1 MKVFVIDS
9 NKQPLDPCSAGKAR
23 RLLAKGKAAVYRR
36 YPFTIILHRAVEKSE
51 PQPLRFKIDPGAK
64 TSGLALVNDQTGEV
78 VWAAD
83 LQHRGWQIKDA
94 LESRRSLRAGRRG
107 RKTRY
112 RPPRFNN
119 RTKPKGWL
127 PPSLMS
133 RIYNIETWF
142 NRLRQRCLITS
153 VSIETVRFDMQKM
166 DNPEISGVE
175 YQQGDLHGYEVR
187 EYLLEKFKRT
197 CAYCNKTD
205 VPMEVEHINPRSRG
219 GSNRI
224 SNLTLSCRPC
234 NVKKGNQTASEFG
247 HPEVEAQAKKPLR
260 SAAAV
265 NATRWEIWRR
275 FEATG
280 LMVEMGTGGRTK
292 YNRRQRNLPKTH
304 WLDAVCVGQST
315 PKELKLNGVQP
326 LQIKAMGRGQ
336 RQVCRTDRFGFR
348 RKKKDGSYAK
358 AGRVKRVEGF
368 QTGDVAKVKIPTGKY
383 TGNYLTRIASI
394 RKKGNFSIKPVGYSK
409 PFGVNPKY
417 CQIVH
422 RSDGYDYNLGEAFAS
437 A

>member
-1 MKVFVIDS
+1 MKVFVLDS

-23 RLLAKGKAAVYRR
+23 RLLAEGKAAVYRR
-36 YPFTIILHRAVEKSE
+36 YPFTIILHREVEKSK

-64 TSGLALVNDQTGEV
+64 TSGLALVNDQSGEV
-78 VWAAD
+78 VWAAE

-94 LESRRSLRAGRRG
+94 LESRRSLRTGRRG

-112 RPPRFNN
+112 RPPRFDN
-119 RTKPKGWL
+119 RTRPKGWL

-133 RIYNIETWF
+133 RIYNIETWYQ
-142 NRLRQRCLITS
+142 RLAQRCLITS

-166 DNPEISGVE
+166 ENPEISGVE
-175 YQQGDLHGYEVR
+175 YQQGELHGYEVR
-187 EYLLEKFKRT
+187 EYLLEKFNRT

-205 VPMEVEHINPRSRG
+205 VPMEIEHINPRSRG

-234 NVKKGNQTASEFG
+234 NEKKGNQTASEFG
-247 HPEVEAQAKKPLR
+247 HPEVESQAKKPLR

-280 LMVEMGTGGRTK
+280 LIVEMGTGGRTK

-315 PKELKLNGVQP
+315 PGELKLDGVQP
-326 LQIKAMGRGQ
+326 LLIKAMGRGQ
-336 RQVCRTDRFGFR
+336 RQVCDTDKFGFR
-348 RKKKDGSYAK
+348 RKKNNGEFNAP
-358 AGRVKRVEGF
+358 RLIKRVHGF
-368 QTGDVAKVKIPTGKY
+368 QTGDIARVRVPKGNNK
-383 TGNYLTRIASI
+383 GNYIARIASI
-394 RKKGNFSIKPVGYSK
+394 RKTGSFTLKPAGDSK
-409 PFGVNPKY
+409 PFGTNYKN

-422 RSDGYDYNLGEAFAS
+422 HSDGYDYNLGEAFAS
-437 A
+437 T

>member
-9 NKQPLDPCSAGKAR
+9 NQQPLDPCSAGKAR
-23 RLLAKGKAAVYRR
+23 RLLAEGKAAVYRR
-36 YPFTIILHRAVEKSE
+36 YPFTIILHREVEKSE

-64 TSGLALVNDQTGEV
+64 TSGLALVNDQSGEV
-78 VWAAD
+78 VWAAE
-83 LQHRGWQIKDA
+83 LQQRGWQIKDA
-94 LESRRSLRAGRRG
+94 LESRRSLRTSRRG

-112 RPPRFNN
+112 RPPRFDN
-119 RTKPKGWL
+119 RSKPKGWL

-133 RIYNIETWF
+133 RIYNIETWYQ
-142 NRLRQRCLITS
+142 RLAQRCLITS

-166 DNPEISGVE
+166 ENPEISGVE
-175 YQQGDLHGYEVR
+175 YQQGELHGYEVR
-187 EYLLEKFKRT
+187 EYLLEKFNRT
-197 CAYCNKTD
+197 CAYCSKTD
-205 VPMEVEHINPRSRG
+205 VPMEIEHINPRSRG

-234 NVKKGNQTASEFG
+234 NQKKGNQTASEFG

-315 PKELKLNGVQP
+315 PGGLKLDGVRP
-326 LQIKAMGRGQ
+326 LLIKAMGRGQ
-336 RQVCRTDRFGFR
+336 RQVCDTDKFGFR
-348 RKKKDGSYAK
+348 RKKSNGEFNAP
-358 AGRVKRVEGF
+358 RLIKRTRGF
-368 QTGDVAKVKIPTGKY
+368 QTGDIARVQVPKGNNK
-383 TGNYLTRIASI
+383 GNYIARIASI
-394 RKKGNFSIKPVGYSK
+394 RKTGSFTIKPLGGKKTFTSTYK
-409 PFGVNPKY
+409 N

-422 RSDGYDYNLGEAFAS
+422 HSDGYDYNLGEAFAS

>member
-9 NKQPLDPCSAGKAR
+9 NQQPLDPCSAGKAR
-23 RLLAKGKAAVYRR
+23 RLLAEGKAAVNRR
-36 YPFTIILHRAVEKSE
+36 YPFTIILHREVEKSE

-78 VWAAD
+78 VWVAE

-127 PPSLMS
+127 APSLMS

-166 DNPEISGVE
+166 ENPEISGVE
-175 YQQGDLHGYEVR
+175 YQQGELHGYEVR
-187 EYLLEKFKRT
+187 EYLLEKFNRT
-197 CAYCNKTD
+197 CAYCRKTD
-205 VPMEVEHINPRSRG
+205 VPMEVEHINPRSQG

-234 NVKKGNQTASEFG
+234 NEKKGNRTASEFG
-247 HPEVEAQAKKPLR
+247 HPDVEAQAKKPLR

-304 WLDAVCVGQST
+304 WLDAVCVGEST
-315 PKELKLNGVQP
+315 PKELKLDGVQP
-326 LQIKAMGRGQ
+326 LLIKAMG
-336 RQVCRTDRFGFR
+336 
-348 RKKKDGSYAK
+348 
-358 AGRVKRVEGF
+358 
-368 QTGDVAKVKIPTGKY
+368 
-383 TGNYLTRIASI
+383 
-394 RKKGNFSIKPVGYSK
+394 
-409 PFGVNPKY
+409 
-417 CQIVH
+417 
-422 RSDGYDYNLGEAFAS
+422 
-437 A
+437 